1 MFNLNFGLLPFDC
14 YRNIVKTFVIFSRSI
29 NVLICPFYLNH
40 LLRIYLLLIYVVYF
54 YEHEPSN
61 SNLNG
66 LFILLKKQITANMLY
81 RKIINPSI
89 GRESV
94 CEGILIS
101 HQHPNLN

>member
-1 MFNLNFGLLPFDC
+1 MFNLNFDLLPFDC
-14 YRNIVKTFVIFSRSI
+14 YRNIVKTFVIRVFARLI

-54 YEHEPSN
+54 YEHKPSN

-66 LFILLKKQITANMLY
+66 LFILLKKQITANILY
-81 RKIINPSI
+81 RKMINPSI

-94 CEGILIS
+94 CEGNPYQS
-101 HQHPNLN
+101 SAS